1 MGWGHDAGRS
11 AKFHTLGKTDSG
23 GAMTRLAGI
32 TLLAAG
38 ALLQCRPAA
47 QTTLRSGGMP
57 VVRAITITTV
67 PLLSKELR
75 AVYPFLQ
82 RDFATGGVLD
92 GKEVYAF
99 VPNTITV
106 YAGDTL
112 RLTLLNPEDDAHA
125 FVLHDLY
132 LPLPPQS
139 RIDTTYIARV
149 PGIFAF
155 SCTVPQHLPMMRG
168 ELVVLA
174 PDRHAAR

>member
-1 MGWGHDAGRS
+1 MPGNRTALL
-11 AKFHTLGKTDSG
+11 ALAVTLGCRG
-23 GAMTRLAGI
+23 
-32 TLLAAG
+32 AG
-38 ALLQCRPAA
+38 APAVSRP
-47 QTTLRSGGMP
+47 QR
-57 VVRAITITTV
+57 RDITITTV
-67 PLLSKELR
+67 PLLSREL
-75 AVYPFLQ
+75 VPTYPFLK
-82 RDFATGGVLD
+82 RDFAPGGVLE

-99 VPNTITV
+99 VPGTITV
-106 YAGDTL
+106 MAGDTL
-112 RLTLLNPEDDAHA
+112 HLTLLNPEDDTHA

-174 PDRHAAR
+174 PDRLAAR

>member
-1 MGWGHDAGRS
+1 MPGNRTALL
-11 AKFHTLGKTDSG
+11 ALAVTLGCRG
-23 GAMTRLAGI
+23 
-32 TLLAAG
+32 AG
-38 ALLQCRPAA
+38 APAVPR
-47 QTTLRSGGMP
+47 QQR
-57 VVRAITITTV
+57 RDITITTV
-67 PLLSKELR
+67 PLLSREL
-75 AVYPFLQ
+75 VPTYPFLK
-82 RDFATGGVLD
+82 RDFAPGGVLE

-99 VPNTITV
+99 VPGTITV
-106 YAGDTL
+106 MAGDTL
-112 RLTLLNPEDDAHA
+112 HLTLLNPEDDTHA

-174 PDRHAAR
+174 PDRLAAR

>member
-1 MGWGHDAGRS
+1 
-11 AKFHTLGKTDSG
+11 
-23 GAMTRLAGI
+23 MTRLAGT
-32 TLLAAG
+32 TLFAAG

-67 PLLSKELR
+67 PLLSRELR

-132 LPLPPQS
+132 VPLAPQS
-139 RIDTTYIARV
+139 RTDTTYVARE
-149 PGIFAF
+149 PGIFTF
-155 SCTVPQHLPMMRG
+155 SCSVPQHLPMMRG
-168 ELVVLA
+168 QLVVL
-174 PDRHAAR
+174 PS

>member
-1 MGWGHDAGRS
+1 MQKLPAAFFALVVVAGCRRDAGHQAVPQPGRR
-11 AKFHTLGKTDSG
+11 D
-23 GAMTRLAGI
+23 
-32 TLLAAG
+32 
-38 ALLQCRPAA
+38 
-47 QTTLRSGGMP
+47 
-57 VVRAITITTV
+57 ITITTV
-67 PLLSKELR
+67 PLLSREL
-75 AVYPFLQ
+75 VPTYPFLK
-82 RDFATGGVLD
+82 RDFGPGGVLE

-99 VPNTITV
+99 VPGTITV
-106 YAGDTL
+106 MAGDTL
-112 RLTLLNPEDDAHA
+112 HLTVLNPEDDTHA

-174 PDRHAAR
+174 PDRLAAR

>member
-1 MGWGHDAGRS
+1 MQKLSAAFIALVVVAGCRDAGN
-11 AKFHTLGKTDSG
+11 
-23 GAMTRLAGI
+23 
-32 TLLAAG
+32 
-38 ALLQCRPAA
+38 PAVPSPG
-47 QTTLRSGGMP
+47 R
-57 VVRAITITTV
+57 RDITITTV
-67 PLLSKELR
+67 PLLSREL
-75 AVYPFLQ
+75 VPTYPFLK
-82 RDFATGGVLD
+82 RDFAPGGVLE

-99 VPNTITV
+99 VPGTITV
-106 YAGDTL
+106 MAGDTL
-112 RLTLLNPEDDAHA
+112 HLTLLNPEDDTHA

-174 PDRHAAR
+174 PDRLAAR